1 MYLLLIFW
9 TNNRISNR
17 DTTNDKKKLTNQYR
31 EEYKYKQIPHWKKR
45 RGWNEV
51 WLSSLYVYM
60 KIE

>member
-31 EEYKYKQIPHWKKR
+31 EEYKYKQIPH
-45 RGWNEV
+45 
-51 WLSSLYVYM
+51 
-60 KIE
+60 